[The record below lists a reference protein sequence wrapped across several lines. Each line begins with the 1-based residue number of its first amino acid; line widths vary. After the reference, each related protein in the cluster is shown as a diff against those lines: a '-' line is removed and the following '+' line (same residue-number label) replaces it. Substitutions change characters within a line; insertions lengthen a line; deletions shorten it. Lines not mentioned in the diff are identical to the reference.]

1 MKIFGRKRVYL
12 DYASTTPTSPASLRA
27 MREAERIIGN
37 TSSVHEE
44 GVEASRSLE
53 KSRTQV
59 AAELGC
65 KARELI
71 FTSGITES
79 NNLAMLGLAR
89 KMEMKGV
96 ELAGTHW
103 IVSAI
108 EHSSVLECFSDI
120 ERRGGK
126 VSYADPDPRGMTLPE
141 AVAKLLRK
149 ETVCISIGWANN
161 EIGVINPL
169 SSIARLIHS
178 HEEKNGT
185 RVVF

>member
-1 MKIFGRKRVYL
+1 MGIFRKNRIYL
-12 DYASTTPTSPASLRA
+12 DYASTTPISSASVRA
-27 MREAERIIGN
+27 MREAEKIIGN
-37 TSSVHEE
+37 PSAIQEE

-65 KARELI
+65 KAREVI

-126 VSYADPDPRGMTLPE
+126 VSYADSDSRGIIAPE
-141 AVAKLLRK
+141 AVAKL
-149 ETVCISIGWANN
+149 
-161 EIGVINPL
+161 
-169 SSIARLIHS
+169 
-178 HEEKNGT
+178 
-185 RVVF
+185 